1 MDADTDP
8 TFPDISTTIPDEN
21 EGETDPRH
29 TVVER
34 VLRLL
39 LLMAAN
45 EYTRLEIFERL
56 ASYYKVDNIATSRDS
71 SSRRADRMFERD
83 IKLLEEQGFEIR
95 KVKAKGRPTRYSL
108 VKGSGPAVPVFFSE
122 SEVDILAL
130 LYNLFTDPARSRKH
144 THTGALVLLT
154 KQYSHDWLSYRCVI
168 VILVPFSLREAPK
181 GRS

>member
-8 TFPDISTTIPDEN
+8 LYPDISITTPDEN

-39 LLMAAN
+39 LLMTVN

-56 ASYYKVDNIATSRDS
+56 APYYRVDEKVTGRVS

-83 IKLLEEQGFEIR
+83 IKQLEELGFEIM
-95 KVKAKGRPTRYSL
+95 KVKGKGRPTRYSL
-108 VKGSGPAVPVFFSE
+108 VKGSGSAVPFLFSE
-122 SEVDILAL
+122 SEKE
-130 LYNLFTDPARSRKH
+130 PA
-144 THTGALVLLT
+144 
-154 KQYSHDWLSYRCVI
+154 C
-168 VILVPFSLREAPK
+168 
-181 GRS
+181 